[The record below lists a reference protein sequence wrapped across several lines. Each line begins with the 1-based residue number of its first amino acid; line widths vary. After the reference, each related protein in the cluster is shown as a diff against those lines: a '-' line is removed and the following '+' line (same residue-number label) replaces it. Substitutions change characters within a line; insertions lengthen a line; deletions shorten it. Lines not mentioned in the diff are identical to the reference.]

1 MDGHRSRINRIVTRL
16 PYRSITFD
24 CYGTLVDWRRGMRES
39 LATLPTLHGHEE
51 RFAELKSARMEAE
64 QELERGDYL
73 PYAEVLA
80 LSLRA
85 ACKMVLGLDLPA
97 VEARRFADAQ
107 SRWPA
112 FDDSVPALRRLA
124 PLARLAVLSNSDREP
139 LRTTS
144 AEVLG
149 GLVEP
154 LVSAEDVRS
163 YKPAQRH
170 FEEALHRLECAPG
183 EVLHVSAYPY
193 YDLHPAHALG
203 MPIAYVDR
211 DPSQKPPEDIPLA
224 ASCADLAALA
234 DALGA

>member
-1 MDGHRSRINRIVTRL
+1 MDGHRGRINRIVTRL

-39 LATLPTLHGHEE
+39 LTSLPTLHGHAE
-51 RFAELKSARMEAE
+51 RFPELKTARMEAE
-64 QELERGDYL
+64 QDLERGEFL
-73 PYAEVLA
+73 PYSEILA

-85 ACKMVLGLDLPA
+85 ACRTVLDLDLPS
-97 VEARRFADAQ
+97 VEALRFAEAQ

-112 FDDSVPALRRLA
+112 FDDSVAALRRLA

-139 LRTTS
+139 LRTTA
-144 AEVLG
+144 AEVLD

-163 YKPAQRH
+163 YKPAPAH
-170 FEEALHRLECAPG
+170 FEKALRRLECAPS

-193 YDLHPAHALG
+193 YDLHPAHAIG
-203 MPIAYVDR
+203 MPVAFVDR

-224 ASCADLAALA
+224 ASCADLSALA